1 MAISAVRLIPH
12 IIILLRM
19 DDSSFI
25 RADLARWAE
34 IWHLPKPHRDRDFT
48 LLFITFMTFTPE
60 FRNVFYM
67 RAGMKAK
74 LFGWMCRP
82 LETLQIDSTNIGPGL
97 FIQHGISTLISAERI
112 GKNCWINQ
120 QVSIGYSNET
130 DSPTIGD
137 NVKVA
142 AGAKI
147 IGKVTVGDNAVVGL
161 NSVVIGNVAANTT
174 VLGVPAQVIWRTKPA
189 SEATERQAARSLSA
203 GVALQSEHSA

>member
-1 MAISAVRLIPH
+1 MTISATRLIPH
-12 IIILLRM
+12 IIILLNMGRG
-19 DDSSFI
+19 SVV

-34 IWHLPKPHRDRDFT
+34 IWRLPEPADDRDFV

-74 LFGWMCRP
+74 LFGWMCPP
-82 LETLQIDSTNIGPGL
+82 LGTLQIHSTNIGPGL

-120 QVSIGYSNET
+120 QVSIGFSNET

-147 IGKVTVGDNAVVGL
+147 IGKVTVGDNVVVGL
-161 NSVVIGNVAANTT
+161 NSVVIGNVAANST
-174 VLGVPAQVIWRTKPA
+174 VLGIPAQVIWKARPSA
-189 SEATERQAARSLSA
+189 QAERQTARSLPA
-203 GVALQSEHSA
+203 GAALRSEHSA